1 MRSAH
6 HESPVV
12 HEQTYTVGWSP
23 GVYVR
28 AEPRLDARPIGVRR
42 AGTLVRAKC
51 MWGPWIE
58 VGPAADSP
66 DTPSYGGRGAGG
78 WMLADGDAI
87 GCGRMLSPCGEG
99 AREHKWQ
106 HGRDARTMLGF
117 ENALAAWKQHPML
130 SVLRTEHALRGLPMV
145 ATEDACALLGAGV
158 GGVRLFPWRVRPL
171 RGESNAIAA
180 TQPPPPPPADYSP
193 VTAAGTYQPPKAYEA
208 GANLFDF
215 SKILNP
221 TKYEGACA
229 PPKPPPPELR
239 HAMDVCTR
247 TRPKGGGKGT
257 FSIGVIGLPEDEM
270 LVVACGGRFE
280 LPPERCA
287 LLERRYVRLLDR
299 VRDIMSE
306 IYQEHL
312 LFKTRVAALN
322 VEYPGMSQHM
332 DKRLFNLS
340 VYTERELRTWFS
352 SGGYT
357 TPNLGKT
364 DERQIARNTR
374 TEELHRL
381 QSHLQRLRWEA
392 DMAVAQ
398 RCRGWAAGT

>member
-1 MRSAH
+1 MHDSTTRHATRALAPIASFSRELPTVFMIGPRPRPAPPPCSREGAAREAALSERIVRCLVYHTMPHVCARASRLGRAVGPAVVLRIGVHATECDTVTLCQRLVQSLAPGLHFVSVCLPVPVGTDAHCALLDDDAAAIAAAPLVLIDYCHDAKPAGGATAGSMRSAH
-6 HESPVV
+6 HESPVA

-171 RGESNAIAA
+171 RGAVD
-180 TQPPPPPPADYSP
+180 PY
-193 VTAAGTYQPPKAYEA
+193 
-208 GANLFDF
+208 
-215 SKILNP
+215 
-221 TKYEGACA
+221 
-229 PPKPPPPELR
+229 
-239 HAMDVCTR
+239 
-247 TRPKGGGKGT
+247 
-257 FSIGVIGLPEDEM
+257 
-270 LVVACGGRFE
+270 
-280 LPPERCA
+280 
-287 LLERRYVRLLDR
+287 
-299 VRDIMSE
+299 
-306 IYQEHL
+306 
-312 LFKTRVAALN
+312 
-322 VEYPGMSQHM
+322 
-332 DKRLFNLS
+332 
-340 VYTERELRTWFS
+340 
-352 SGGYT
+352 
-357 TPNLGKT
+357 
-364 DERQIARNTR
+364 RQSR
-374 TEELHRL
+374 
-381 QSHLQRLRWEA
+381 
-392 DMAVAQ
+392 
-398 RCRGWAAGT
+398 